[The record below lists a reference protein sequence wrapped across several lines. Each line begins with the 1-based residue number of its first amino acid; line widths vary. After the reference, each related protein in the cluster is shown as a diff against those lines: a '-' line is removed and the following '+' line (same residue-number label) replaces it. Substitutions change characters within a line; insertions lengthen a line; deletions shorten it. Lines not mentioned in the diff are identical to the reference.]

1 MKEFTPRDKLECVK
15 RELIMRKKVYPRWV
29 EQGKMT
35 LTKADH
41 EIAVMASIVEDYL
54 ADVEG

>member
-1 MKEFTPRDKLECVK
+1 MKEYTPRDKLECVK
-15 RELIMRKKVYPRWV
+15 RELAMRKAVYPRWI
-29 EQGKMT
+29 EQKKIT
-35 LTKADH
+35 QAKADH

>member
-1 MKEFTPRDKLECVK
+1 MKEFTPRDKLECAK
-15 RELIMRKKVYPRWV
+15 RELLIRKKVYSRLV
-29 EQGKMT
+29 KQGKMT
-35 LTKADH
+35 LAKADH